1 MMQAVKTAE
10 NPQLALANMLNNNPN
25 TAYISQMLRNGNN
38 LEGIARMMAQQKGV
52 DINDV
57 IRQLSVGQ

>member
-38 LEGIARMMAQQKGV
+38 LEGIARMIAQQKGV

>member
-10 NPQLALANMLNNNPN
+10 NPQLALANILNNNPN

>member
-1 MMQAVKTAE
+1 MMQAIKTAE

-25 TAYISQMLRNGNN
+25 TAYISQMLRSGNN
-38 LEGIARMMAQQKGV
+38 LEGIARALAQQKGI